1 MHTFCYLNLT
11 IITVMKKYISLIFIF
26 GFLFFFQSCSS
37 QGSLDSKTVDA
48 LVNSEEFT
56 FYAQRANPMNYE
68 VINVMGSIQN
78 APSARMLQLD
88 GENYT
93 IELKK
98 NNLEVVLPYFG
109 RLYNASYNTANNS
122 YRFTSKDFTVTKSQ
136 NKKGNWTVKIKP
148 ADVGNVDEINV
159 EVFKN
164 GKAFVSM
171 RSNDRQPITYDGY
184 VSKNEETQKQK
195 EKL

>member
-1 MHTFCYLNLT
+1 
-11 IITVMKKYISLIFIF
+11 MKNYISLIFIF

-48 LVNSEEFT
+48 LVDSQEFT
-56 FYAQRANPMNYE
+56 FYAQRANPTNYD
-68 VINVMGSIQN
+68 VINVMNSIPN
-78 APSARMLQLD
+78 STSTRILD
-88 GENYT
+88 LNGDYT
-93 IELKK
+93 ITINK

-109 RLYNASYNTANNS
+109 RRFTASYNTADNG
-122 YRFTSKDFTVTKSQ
+122 YRFTSKDFTVNKSQ
-136 NKKGNWTVKIKP
+136 NKKGNWTIKIKP
-148 ADVGNVDEINV
+148 NDVRNVDEIII

-171 RSNDRQPITYDGY
+171 RSNDRQPISYDGY
-184 VSKNEETQKQK
+184 VSKNEEKPQDK